1 MKSSALHPVF
11 ISMMR
16 IQDDFAKFQIYVLP
30 RVEWEEDLSKKI
42 SSGVS
47 GYRNKEATRFF
58 WAKPLVL

>member
-1 MKSSALHPVF
+1 
-11 ISMMR
+11 MMR